1 MRRSWRV
8 WATVLVLLGVMA
20 AELAGSV
27 RRESVSW
34 DEGDHLFAGWM
45 SLRTGDLGLNP
56 EHPPMAKMVAALPLV
71 GLPIATP
78 RLGHRFFKD
87 EAYFG
92 GRELLFHNGRYP
104 AGTLLFRARMAVSVF
119 ALLLALLVF
128 GAGREMFGTGAGLL
142 AMALLVL
149 EPNELAHGAFVTT
162 DAAIACL
169 FFATVW
175 ALYRYLSRP
184 SPGRLLLVGLAAGL
198 ALAAK
203 HSAVILLPVLVLL
216 LAGEW
221 WMRVRAADRAA
232 SLASSPDESP
242 GRRPVL
248 RPVTRPGREA
258 LRLAGVLVAT
268 GVVALAVLWAFYG
281 FRYAARPDGL
291 RLDPSLAGYV
301 GSLKPAE
308 AKGIL
313 LCARLHLLPESWL
326 YGLADVRRVANWMPS
341 FLFGKVY
348 AHGVWGYFP
357 SVLVIKLTLGTM
369 GLVLLAA
376 WAALSGRLR
385 KGRECWFL
393 LLPPAVYL
401 LVAMNAQL
409 NLGMRHVLPVVPFL
423 LVFAAGGAW
432 SLMGRDRRWAVVV
445 ALLFVAH
452 AVSSLRAYPDYL
464 PYANE
469 AWGGSSETYKHLTDS
484 NADWGQQLLSVS
496 AYLKKNGI
504 RDCWFGYFVAPF
516 VEPADYG
523 VPCRLLPTFDTSNEV
538 DLDVPSTVGG
548 VVLMSAGDEN
558 GFEFGTRVR
567 NPYQALM
574 GRKPDA
580 VIDGGVLVFRGT
592 FAFPLAAAIA
602 PTQRS
607 MRLLKAGDAA
617 GAVREAETAVR
628 VAPGSFDAWLQLGDA
643 ERKLGDA
650 ASAREAYRRARA
662 LVGAMEPSAQE
673 LWRPQLDAKL
683 AGVG

>member
-1 MRRSWRV
+1 MRASWRV

-20 AELAGSV
+20 GELAGSI

-78 RLGHRFFKD
+78 KLGNRFFKD

-92 GRELLFHNGRYP
+92 GRELLFRNGRYP
-104 AGTLLFRARMAVSVF
+104 AATLLFRARMAVSVF
-119 ALLLALLVF
+119 ALTLALLVF
-128 GAGREMFGTGAGLL
+128 GAGRQMFGTGAGLL
-142 AMALLVL
+142 AMGLLVL
-149 EPNELAHGAFVTT
+149 EPNLLAHGAFVTT
-162 DAAIACL
+162 DAAISCL

-175 ALYRYLSRP
+175 ALYRYVSRP
-184 SPGRLLLVGLAAGL
+184 SWWRLLVTGLAAGL

-216 LAGEW
+216 LLGEW
-221 WMRVRAADRAA
+221 WLRRRAGTERPARA
-232 SLASSPDESP
+232 
-242 GRRPVL
+242 
-248 RPVTRPGREA
+248 A
-258 LRLAGVLVAT
+258 LRLAGALAVI

-291 RLDPSLAGYV
+291 RLDPSLAEYV
-301 GSLKPAE
+301 QSLKPAE
-308 AKGIL
+308 SRGIL
-313 LCARLHLLPESWL
+313 WCARLRLLPESWL

-357 SVLVIKLTLGTM
+357 SVLAIKLTLGSM
-369 GLVLLAA
+369 GLMLLAA
-376 WAALSGRLR
+376 WAAISGRLR
-385 KGRECWFL
+385 KGRETWFL
-393 LLPPAVYL
+393 LLPALVYL

-409 NLGMRHVLPVVPFL
+409 NLGMRHVLPVVPLL

-432 SLMGRDRRWAVVV
+432 SLVQRSLHPGNRRWAVVV
-445 ALLFVAH
+445 GVLFAAH
-452 AVSSLRAYPDYL
+452 AASSLRAYPRYL

-469 AWGGSSETYKHLTDS
+469 AWGGSSQTYKYLTDS
-484 NADWGQQLLSVS
+484 NADWGQQLISVS
-496 AYLKKNGI
+496 AYLKENGI
-504 RDCWFGYFVAPF
+504 HDCWFGYFVAPF
-516 VEPADYG
+516 IEPSDYG
-523 VPCRLLPTFDTSNEV
+523 IPCRLLPTFDTSNEV
-538 DLDVPSTVGG
+538 DIEVPPVVSG

-574 GRKPDA
+574 ARQPEA
-580 VIDGGVLVFRGT
+580 LIDDGVLVFRGT
-592 FAFPLAAAIA
+592 FRFPLAAAIA

-607 MRLLKAGDAA
+607 MRLLKAGDTA
-617 GAVREAETAVR
+617 GAVREAQVAVR
-628 VAPGSFDAWLQLGDA
+628 LAPASFDAWLQLGDA
-643 ERKLGDA
+643 ERQAGGAAAARDA
-650 ASAREAYRRARA
+650 YGRARA
-662 LVGAMEPSAQE
+662 LVGTMEPSAQE

-683 AGVG
+683 QAVS